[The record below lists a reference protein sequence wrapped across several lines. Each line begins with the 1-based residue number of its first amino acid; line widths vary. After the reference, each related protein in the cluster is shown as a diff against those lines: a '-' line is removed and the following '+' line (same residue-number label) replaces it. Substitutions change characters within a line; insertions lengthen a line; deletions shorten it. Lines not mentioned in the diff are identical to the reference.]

1 MNSLTVN
8 NRLPQL
14 RGIPVPGT
22 PLFRY
27 ERRLSNRWVPC
38 NHSRAVSIVGVYNRR
53 AKRLCAN
60 LTEGSKT
67 TAGCLSVLSAGNQK
81 HNALSTC
88 VMATRTNAS
97 AHLSISGK
105 SSGR

>member
-1 MNSLTVN
+1 MNSVTAF

-14 RGIPVPGT
+14 RMIPVPGS

-38 NHSRAVSIVGVYNRR
+38 NHSRAASIVGVYYRR

-60 LTEGSKT
+60 LTGGSGI
-67 TAGCLSVLSAGNQK
+67 TAVSQSELYAGSQK
-81 HNALSTC
+81 PSALSTC
-88 VMATRTNAS
+88 ATATHTSAS
-97 AHLSISGK
+97 VHSNCFEK